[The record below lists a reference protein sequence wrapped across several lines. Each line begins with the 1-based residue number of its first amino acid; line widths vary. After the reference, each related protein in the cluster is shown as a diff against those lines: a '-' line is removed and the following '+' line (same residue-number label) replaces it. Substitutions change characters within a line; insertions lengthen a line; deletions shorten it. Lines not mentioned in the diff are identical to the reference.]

1 MHFFNKVNDRAVKE
15 LPETSIVIKT
25 QDIQYIKC
33 YDSFE
38 VTIEVDKQ
46 YWGDVTPYQAQID
59 ELTASTAE
67 KDSQLAAK
75 DAELAQKE
83 SEITALQQDNQTSSA
98 VTMALVGVQISPARA
113 AELRPVIE
121 AAAVSLSDTEAAKS
135 PELITRWDAHLGETV
150 KAGDRRSNEDA
161 TGVLRVYKCRQG
173 HTTQADW
180 APHLTPAMWA
190 VIDVEHAGTMDDPIP
205 AATGM
210 EYEYGKYYLDP
221 NDGKTYAFR
230 DASLLQ
236 PNAECLISAQWVM
249 CCGPYTNGRRSKLSC
264 PSMRRRQ
271 HGAQIR
277 CSFKGVTRSGFLRQY
292 MIIIRSRVYGPR
304 LKWSPAKIMQL
315 HRSRMC
321 RR

>member
-1 MHFFNKVNDRAVKE
+1 MRSQGQFGANYSVNGHRTSGERRVDFNKGYSFLFERCFEENTLEEIEKIDWSHVTVKTLDANYPPCS
-15 LPETSIVIKT
+15 LPEGYSFVVK
-25 QDIQYIKC
+25 DIQYIKC

-59 ELTASTAE
+59 GLTASAAE
-67 KDSQLAAK
+67 KDSKLAAK

-150 KAGDRRSNEDA
+150 KAGDRRSHEDA

-221 NDGKTYAFR
+221 NDGKTYLCERTGSQAG
-230 DASLLQ
+230 DKIVLQ
-236 PNAECLISAQWVM
+236 YLPHDLVGQYFVLAE
-249 CCGPYTNGRRSKLSC
+249 
-264 PSMRRRQ
+264 
-271 HGAQIR
+271 
-277 CSFKGVTRSGFLRQY
+277 
-292 MIIIRSRVYGPR
+292 
-304 LKWSPAKIMQL
+304 
-315 HRSRMC
+315 
-321 RR
+321 